1 MLIVLFNI
9 QVYDNYNEISSTME
23 IYLKDD
29 ITDQQIEDIKN
40 KIIEKSDNIELEYF
54 SKESSIGKI

>member
-1 MLIVLFNI
+1 MILMLIVLFNI

-40 KIIEKSDNIELEYF
+40 KIIEKVI
-54 SKESSIGKI
+54 I